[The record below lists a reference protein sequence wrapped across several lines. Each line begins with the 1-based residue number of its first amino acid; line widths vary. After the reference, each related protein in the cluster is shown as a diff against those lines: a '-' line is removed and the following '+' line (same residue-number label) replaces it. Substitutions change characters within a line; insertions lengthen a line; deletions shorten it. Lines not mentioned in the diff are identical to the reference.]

1 MSRFTKWVACW
12 GNATSITDRTTSS
25 YAKDITLRYP
35 VRMCFDADK
44 IRIRFSN
51 LTGTEPVTLRAALSR
66 NIGEDRIDPTSSEAL
81 LLGGS
86 EAVTI
91 PAGEEVV
98 TDPLSMDIR
107 RGEML
112 TVSIYLESYTQMNAG
127 VLITGPLSRGQY
139 AYGNFLTEEV
149 LPLDKTRKTNWFYFL
164 NTIDVF
170 TEEKNK
176 ALVCYGDS
184 ITAQAWPD
192 LLMQRCFDEGF
203 TDTAV
208 IRRAVSG
215 TRILRQYDCI
225 TYAAYGLKGST
236 RFPIEMNT
244 EGVSSVIVQHGIN
257 DIIHPVGTDVN
268 PFRPWDDMP
277 SADDLIEG
285 VRDIYVSYARSKGI
299 KIYSGTLLPIKGWR
313 TYADFRE
320 KIRNEF
326 NSYLR
331 SSSDFDGCVDFDK
344 AVRDPDDPSRFRDGY
359 DSGDHLHPSMSCYVK
374 MADTVSKEILL

>member
-1 MSRFTKWVACW
+1 MSEFTKWVACW

-35 VRMCFDADK
+35 VKMCFDADK

-51 LTGTEPVTLRAALSR
+51 LTGTEPVTLRAVVARS
-66 NIGEDRIDPTSSEAL
+66 IGEDKIDP
-81 LLGGS
+81 GS
-86 EAVTI
+86 LKELYLNGNKELVI
-91 PAGEEVV
+91 PAGDEVV
-98 TDPLSMDIR
+98 TDPIGMDIR
-107 RGEML
+107 RGEVL
-112 TVSIYLESYTQMNAG
+112 SVGIYLETYTQMNAG

-139 AYGNFLTEEV
+139 SYGNFLDKAE
-149 LPLDKTRKTNWFYFL
+149 LPLDKTRKTNWFYFI

-176 ALVCYGDS
+176 AVVCYGDS

-192 LLMQRCFDEGF
+192 FLIQRCFDEGF
-203 TDTAV
+203 DNTSI

-225 TYAAYGLKGST
+225 TYAAYGLKGRT

-244 EGVSSVIVQHGIN
+244 AGVSSVIVQHGIN
-257 DIIHPVGTDVN
+257 DIIHPVGSDVN
-268 PFRPWDDMP
+268 PFRPWEDMP
-277 SADDLIEG
+277 ATEDLING
-285 VRDIYVSYARSKGI
+285 VKDIYVSYAKQNGI
-299 KIYSGTLLPIKGWR
+299 RIYSGTLLPIKGWR

-326 NSYLR
+326 NEYLR
-331 SSSDFDGCVDFDK
+331 TSSDFDGCVDFDK
-344 AVRDPDDPSRFRDGY
+344 AVRDPDDLSKFKDGY
-359 DSGDHLHPSMSCYVK
+359 DSGDHLHPSMACYVK
-374 MADTVSKEILL
+374 MANTVNKEILV